1 MRAATLFERRRVK
14 PAVQKFRGAAGAI
27 QIEGKQMNT
36 DRMTCRAINKKGAP
50 CRAAATETGFCFVH
64 SQPGRAAEMGRR
76 GGLGNRHFVP
86 SALPPLPALDTSEG
100 VRKAIELFIAE
111 AYAGNENAKRML
123 AFAPMLGTLGKMIK
137 IADVEERLKKVEAM
151 VAAQQHGREEEG
163 TEKNEQDTKKP
174 DAGTGGDNEEDK

>member
-1 MRAATLFERRRVK
+1 MDSEIATSSQAHCRLCQRSI
-14 PAVQKFRGAAGAI
+14 PAKVCARQS
-27 QIEGKQMNT
+27 N
-36 DRMTCRAINKKGAP
+36 C
-50 CRAAATETGFCFVH
+50 
-64 SQPGRAAEMGRR
+64 
-76 GGLGNRHFVP
+76 
-86 SALPPLPALDTSEG
+86 
-100 VRKAIELFIAE
+100 FIAE

-163 TEKNEQDTKKP
+163 TEKNEQDTKKL